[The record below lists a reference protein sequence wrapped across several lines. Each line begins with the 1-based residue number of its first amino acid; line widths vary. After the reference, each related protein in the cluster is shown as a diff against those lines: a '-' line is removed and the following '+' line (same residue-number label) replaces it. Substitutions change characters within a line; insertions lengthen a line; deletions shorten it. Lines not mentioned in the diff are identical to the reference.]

1 MAGGDG
7 DGDGGIIIPMTALGI
22 MMMMI
27 IISLEPC
34 EYAELPKL
42 PLPPLQSTMAHLL
55 DNLK

>member
-7 DGDGGIIIPMTALGI
+7 DGDIIIPMTALGI